1 MCRSRDGQ
9 QSHWLSNFTVNGQ
22 QIDLD
27 FWPYLPIIG
36 NNLSASFGMVDN
48 KLNFVSSCSI
58 SRISFWKLL
67 KSCNYIYCI
76 NIWAHI
82 LKNRDS
88 DWYFFISLVFLL
100 RYGCDHHHTWRWRCY
115 ESCRA
120 VCLPYQSYL
129 RVIRLSD
136 YSRPSNF
143 GGRWTL
149 DPAFRRWES
158 HWLFD
163 SYWWSTTVSWLLTLT
178 LGIDRWLSI
187 TVCDSMCGPGI
198 VTDVTDLFSNGCL
211 LRLTTWQ
218 GSLHLI
224 FNHFFTYINVIKV
237 CVPSTESRMSKW
249 ESFRPSHGHD

>member
-149 DPAFRRWES
+149 DPAFPRWES

-163 SYWWSTTVSWLLTLT
+163 GQRLSADCWLWLWELTVDCLSLFVTQCVGLGLWLMWP
-178 LGIDRWLSI
+178 IYFQ
-187 TVCDSMCGPGI
+187 TVAFCDSRPGKALSTLYLI
-198 VTDVTDLFSNGCL
+198 IF
-211 LRLTTWQ
+211 
-218 GSLHLI
+218 LHI
-224 FNHFFTYINVIKV
+224 
-237 CVPSTESRMSKW
+237 
-249 ESFRPSHGHD
+249 